1 MVRQIYVHVYHTI
14 PFVLQKCNQY
24 ITYAYMQDG
33 SGDYGGG
40 SEIIS
45 KTNPHNDLIK
55 YIAKYIH
62 NNIIKY
68 RFGDIIKFHS
78 DII

>member
-1 MVRQIYVHVYHTI
+1 
-14 PFVLQKCNQY
+14 
-24 ITYAYMQDG
+24 MQDG